1 MNPKSINDLDPK
13 LKETYER
20 VMGTSLGTNPIPTPP
35 VMTTQ
40 QTPEPQPVTQP
51 APEQSPKPQMQVK
64 TSPTASTNEGTT
76 VSQVFRADNQNKTNE
91 PATVSSPSF
100 KKAASTKTNINKLL
114 PIIVV
119 VAIVFF
125 IVYGVVWAK
134 LLGLF

>member
-20 VMGTSLGTNPIPTPP
+20 VMGTALGSASTPP
-35 VMTTQ
+35 APKMET
-40 QTPEPQPVTQP
+40 QPVKAE
-51 APEQSPKPQMQVK
+51 APTVVEPGLQTEQQLPMEAPSV
-64 TSPTASTNEGTT
+64 STNAGTT
-76 VSQVFRADNQNKTNE
+76 VSQVFRADNQNKTSE

-100 KKAASTKTNINKLL
+100 KKAAATKININKLL
-114 PIIVV
+114 PIIVI

-125 IVYGVVWAK
+125 IIYGVVWAK